1 MRERD
6 GADRAH
12 AALTPRRA
20 VASQAPMSAH
30 DDQPRLL
37 DVPAAVPEPAGE
49 LRVRRLSSKGI
60 APGDIVEMDK
70 KGRRF
75 HAVVRRI
82 DQRESGRFDLEFD
95 PLQRGI
101 THRTGTIREVVT
113 VWRKTV

>member
-1 MRERD
+1 MAAPD
-6 GADRAH
+6 H
-12 AALTPRRA
+12 A
-20 VASQAPMSAH
+20 
-30 DDQPRLL
+30 QPRLL
-37 DVPAAVPEPAGE
+37 DIPPELQRDE
-49 LRVRRLSSKGI
+49 DVRVRRLSSKGI

-75 HAVVRRI
+75 HALVVRI

-113 VWRKTV
+113 VWRKIAPSA